1 MCKSSKKYFVFLILT
16 LVLSIPFYV
25 WGALFP
31 VEGLP
36 FGLPISFLMIFVPFL
51 LSLIF
56 AWKENGIKEIS
67 LMFKSILD
75 IKDAKRWSVIFCI
88 FCMPLVAALSYLTMK
103 LFTFPLPTETI
114 ILHKEIPLMVIL
126 YFLGAIP
133 EEFGWTYTLTEPL
146 FKSYG
151 SIKSGII
158 IGITWASWHIVPW
171 GWAHPSWWIFGMC
184 VLNILMRIA
193 MVDAYIYGGKSLFT
207 GLIFHTMINVSM
219 GIFPNNGSHMN
230 TWFFSAWMLILLLSL
245 RYFIRRKIKTLV
257 LGQN

>member
-1 MCKSSKKYFVFLILT
+1 MSNS
-16 LVLSIPFYV
+16 LSIKVFKIFY
-25 WGALFP
+25 AFD
-31 VEGLP
+31 
-36 FGLPISFLMIFVPFL
+36 IAI
-51 LSLIF
+51 
-56 AWKENGIKEIS
+56 KRIKEIS

-193 MVDAYIYGGKSLFT
+193 MVDAYISCIPRLCNESGCK
-207 GLIFHTMINVSM
+207 
-219 GIFPNNGSHMN
+219 P
-230 TWFFSAWMLILLLSL
+230 
-245 RYFIRRKIKTLV
+245 
-257 LGQN
+257 